1 MIIDFTNINGGGGG
15 GYTLPTATPTR
26 LGGVKI
32 GDGINVENDGTI
44 SVTGGTGTMGPTG
57 PTGPQGEQGPTGPT
71 GPTGAQ
77 GEQGPQGP
85 TGADGAEGP
94 TGPTGP
100 TGPQGEIGPT
110 GPTGPQGEQGPTGP
124 SATVDIATTAT
135 TGVVKI
141 GSGVNIDSAGTIT
154 ITSVNGIGFWKGT
167 QAEYDALSGTTGYDS
182 STLYIITPSN
192 N

>member
-1 MIIDFTNINGGGGG
+1 MIINFANLGGGGG
-15 GYTLPTATPTR
+15 GGSYTLPTATPTR

-57 PTGPQGEQGPTGPT
+57 PTGPQGEQGPTGP
-71 GPTGAQ
+71 
-77 GEQGPQGP
+77 
-85 TGADGAEGP
+85 
-94 TGPTGP
+94 
-100 TGPQGEIGPT
+100 
-110 GPTGPQGEQGPTGP
+110 

-154 ITSVNGIGFWKGT
+154 ITSVNGVGFWKGT

>member
-1 MIIDFTNINGGGGG
+1 MIINFGNLGGGGG
-15 GYTLPTATPTR
+15 GGSYTLPTATPTR

-71 GPTGAQ
+71 GAQ

-85 TGADGAEGP
+85 TGA
-94 TGPTGP
+94 TGE
-100 TGPQGEIGPT
+100 TGPQGPT
-110 GPTGPQGEQGPTGP
+110 GPTGP

-154 ITSVNGIGFWKGT
+154 ITSVNGVGFWKGT